1 MGKWDS
7 AKLSEV
13 CLKITDGSHN
23 PPKGISEESDYLMLS
38 SKNIFDDK
46 ITFTKPRFL
55 TQKDF
60 EQEDKR
66 TQIIGGDVLLTIVGT
81 VGRVAVVPTDKKRFT
96 VQRSVAVLKPN
107 SQYVESRFLMYS
119 LRSLLAFLNEGARGV
134 AQKGIY
140 LRSIKEINIS
150 LPPLTEQKRIV
161 EILDEA
167 FEGIDRAIANTEK
180 NLANAREL
188 FDSYL
193 NKRLLEMAS
202 QEPIQTL
209 SCITDLIID
218 CEHKTAPTQK
228 IGIPSIRT
236 PNIGKGYLV
245 LNDVNRV
252 SRETYELWTK
262 RGKPESGDLILAR
275 EAPAGN
281 VGVIP
286 KGETVCL
293 GQRTVLIRPD
303 KNSVNSQFLAFL
315 ILHPIMQKKLL
326 SKSTGAT
333 VQHVNMK
340 DIRKL
345 AISQLPTIQLQQEYA
360 KDLKKVQSE
369 SQRLEAIYQRKLEA
383 LQELKQSL
391 LHKAF
396 TGELTNPTVK
406 EVAA

>member
-1 MGKWDS
+1 MKHSDFIPTQWEFNQLGK
-7 AKLSEV
+7 LCEN
-13 CLKITDGSHN
+13 L
-23 PPKGISEESDYLMLS
+23 
-38 SKNIFDDK
+38 
-46 ITFTKPRFL
+46 
-55 TQKDF
+55 
-60 EQEDKR
+60 
-66 TQIIGGDVLLTIVGT
+66 
-81 VGRVAVVPTDKKRFT
+81 DKKRKPISKQKRISGQYPYYGATGVLDYVNDYIFDERLVLIGEDGAKWGKGEKT
-96 VQRSVAVLKPN
+96 AFFGEGKYWVNNHVHVLKPYRDQVLDEWIVYYLN
-107 SQYVESRFLMYS
+107 HLDLSVYITGLTVPKLNQTK
-119 LRSLLAFLNEGARGV
+119 LR
-134 AQKGIY
+134 
-140 LRSIKEINIS
+140 EIPIP
-150 LPPLTEQKRIV
+150 LPPLSEQKRIV

-167 FEGIDRAIANTEK
+167 FEGIDRAIANTQK

-193 NKRLLEMAS
+193 NYQLLEIAS

-209 SCITDLIID
+209 SCITNLIID
-218 CEHKTAPTQK
+218 CEHKTAPTQET
-228 IGIPSIRT
+228 GFPSIRT
-236 PNIGKGYLV
+236 PNIGKGYLI
-245 LNDVNRV
+245 LNNVNRV
-252 SRETYELWTK
+252 SKETYELWTK

-275 EAPAGN
+275 EASAGN

-293 GQRTVLIRPD
+293 GQRTVLIRPE
-303 KNSVNSQFLAFL
+303 KNRIDSQFLAFL
-315 ILHPIMQKKLL
+315 ILHPIMQKRLL

-345 AISQLPTIQLQQEYA
+345 AISQLPTIQLQQEYV

-369 SQRLEAIYQRKLEA
+369 TQRLETIYQRKLEA

-396 TGELTNPTVK
+396 TGELTNSSTSLSNNPTVK